1 MPNRKKD
8 RDGLS
13 RRKDSP
19 YYWASYVGA
28 DGKRV
33 RRSTGVADEKEAKAI
48 LAKWKL
54 EVHEHKMWGAEP
66 KRTFEDLML
75 RYLTETV
82 ENGKKSHE
90 TDKRIT
96 KTLKGFFAGAV
107 LNTLSAAGVNGYIQW
122 RRSSGISD
130 STINRELG
138 LLSAA
143 LNYARKHWEWDLKNP
158 VEGRRPSQGNG
169 RIRWITRSEADRL
182 IDMVSRNPRR
192 IHLRE
197 FIELGLNTGMRSQ
210 EMLGLTWDRVDL
222 KQRLVYLM
230 PDNNKSA
237 RYHSIPLNDSAF
249 AALIRRA
256 NFRATHCANSPWVFA
271 KKDGSR
277 IASVKKGFKAAC
289 RDAGI
294 EDFTPHDLRHTC
306 AAWLVQNGVS
316 LAEIKEL
323 LNHTS
328 VQVTEKYAHLAP
340 ENVRSAVSV
349 LDVSHDLV
357 TLTDSGL
364 NSHAK

>member
-19 YYWASYVGA
+19 YFWASFA
-28 DGKRV
+28 DANGKRI
-33 RRSTGVADEKEAKAI
+33 RRSTGVKTEKEAKAI

-54 EVHEHKMWGAEP
+54 EVHEQKMWGVEP
-66 KRTFEDLML
+66 SRTFEELML
-75 RYLTETV
+75 RYLTETK
-82 ENGKKSHE
+82 ENGKKSHT
-90 TDKRIT
+90 TDLQIT
-96 KTLKGFFAGAV
+96 RTLKGFFGGIV
-107 LNTLSAAGVNGYIQW
+107 LNKLGAAGVNGYIQF
-122 RRSSGISD
+122 RRSKSVCD

-143 LNYARKHWEWDLKNP
+143 LNYARKHWEWNLSNP
-158 VEGRRPSQGNG
+158 VEGRRPPQGKG

-182 IDMVSRNPRR
+182 IQMVSQNRR
-192 IHLRE
+192 RMHLRE

-210 EMLGLTWDRVDL
+210 EMLGLSWDKVDL
-222 KQRLVYLM
+222 TQRLVYLM
-230 PDNNKSA
+230 PEDNKSS
-237 RYHSIPLNDSAF
+237 RYHSVPLNDKAF
-249 AALIRRA
+249 SALIRRA
-256 NFRATHCANSPWVFA
+256 NFRAAHCANSPWVFA
-271 KKDGSR
+271 KTDGSR

-289 RDAGI
+289 KDAGI

-306 AAWLVQNGVS
+306 AAWLVQSGVS
-316 LAEIKEL
+316 LAEIKAL

-357 TLTDSGL
+357 TLNNFGL
-364 NSHAK
+364 KNHAK